1 MIAGSVFDCDW
12 REDVLPKEPN
22 KVGRP
27 AIVVEDSDLFPSDFP
42 NVVVVACTKY
52 LDFAIPSLS
61 VRIEPDTANGL
72 VAVSYAVAH
81 QVTVVSKRR
90 LGKMRGTVTPEVLDA
105 IRGAI
110 AESLGIVAQP
120 SSGRAAFPPSIG

>member
-1 MIAGSVFDCDW
+1 MAY
-12 REDVLPKEPN
+12 
-22 KVGRP
+22 
-27 AIVVEDSDLFPSDFP
+27 
-42 NVVVVACTKY
+42 TKF

-61 VRIEPDTANGL
+61 VRIEPDTANGS
-72 VAVSYAVAH
+72 VTVSYAVAH

>member
-1 MIAGSVFDCDW
+1 MIAGNVFDCDW

-22 KVGRP
+22 KAGRP
-27 AIVVEDSDLFPSDFP
+27 AIIVEDTELFPPDFP

-61 VRIEPDTANGL
+61 VRIEPSAANGL
-72 VAVSYAVAH
+72 AAVSYAVAH

-90 LGKMRGTVTPEVLDA
+90 LGTMRGTIEPDALSA
-105 IRGAI
+105 IRAAI
-110 AESLGIVAQP
+110 AESLGITL
-120 SSGRAAFPPSIG
+120 R

>member
-12 REDVLPKEPN
+12 RGDVLSKEPN
-22 KVGRP
+22 KAGRP
-27 AIVVEDSDLFPSDFP
+27 AIVVEDTELFPADFP

-61 VRIEPDTANGL
+61 VRIEPSTSNGL
-72 VAVSYAVAH
+72 AAVSYAVAH

-90 LGKMRGTVTPEVLDA
+90 LGTMRGTVEPEILQA
-105 IRGAI
+105 IRAAI
-110 AESLGIVAQP
+110 AESLGIV
-120 SSGRAAFPPSIG
+120 SR